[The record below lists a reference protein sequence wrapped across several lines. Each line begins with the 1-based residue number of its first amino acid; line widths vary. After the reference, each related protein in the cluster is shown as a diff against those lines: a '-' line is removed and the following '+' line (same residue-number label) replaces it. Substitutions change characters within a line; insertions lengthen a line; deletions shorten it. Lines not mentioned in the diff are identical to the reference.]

1 MGECYI
7 SVYTHTYWSV
17 YLHILLYIK
26 LEKVGVLESVGFG
39 TSLPEQLLFESTPG
53 ARNHLGNLLHAD
65 YDSVSPGKGLRLCI
79 FKKLTPE
86 VLYDTLT

>member
-1 MGECYI
+1 MLSIC
-7 SVYTHTYWSV
+7 VHTYILVCLSA
-17 YLHILLYIK
+17 HILLYIK
-26 LEKVGVLESVGFG
+26 LENVGVLESVGFG
-39 TSLPEQLLFESTPG
+39 TSLPEQLLFASTPG

-86 VLYDTLT
+86 VLHDTLT

>member
-1 MGECYI
+1 MLYI
-7 SVYTHTYWSV
+7 CLYTHILVCLSTHLTV
-17 YLHILLYIK
+17 YK
-26 LEKVGVLESVGFG
+26 TGEGRVLESVGFG

>member
-1 MGECYI
+1 M
-7 SVYTHTYWSV
+7 
-17 YLHILLYIK
+17 YIK

-79 FKKLTPE
+79 FRKINSGGVIRYTD
-86 VLYDTLT
+86 VV